1 MTHQKLRQLPL
12 HAAISHLAPLSI
24 VKLLFNLYP
33 SAIRLPDS
41 DGNLPLHLAFA
52 TNSKN
57 VSAFLL
63 QEYPDASTQA
73 NTTGD
78 LPMEYH
84 PCRGRRVATMIEF
97 EAKLK
102 AAELKAKAA
111 LAQLERE
118 RTENER
124 RINAAEMELHSIVQ
138 GLERIHSDG
147 QQRLRQLNEQ
157 RYASF

>member
-1 MTHQKLRQLPL
+1 
-12 HAAISHLAPLSI
+12 
-24 VKLLFNLYP
+24 
-33 SAIRLPDS
+33 
-41 DGNLPLHLAFA
+41 
-52 TNSKN
+52 
-57 VSAFLL
+57 
-63 QEYPDASTQA
+63 
-73 NTTGD
+73 
-78 LPMEYH
+78 
-84 PCRGRRVATMIEF
+84 MIEF